1 MSPKE
6 PRPPTSLASRRRE
19 ALSIRELE
27 RVCELLLDEVESLKE
42 RVEHLELRQFRL
54 GARLLLAE
62 AQPGPDQGQEPD
74 PKLGDF

>member
-1 MSPKE
+1 
-6 PRPPTSLASRRRE
+6 
-19 ALSIRELE
+19 LE

-62 AQPGPDQGQEPD
+62 AQPGPEPD
-74 PKLGDF
+74 PKLEDF